1 MKKTSLILLCS
12 ALLGF
17 VLHFYASEPVVVDQ
31 ILAWQPKNLY
41 LAAGVLLICYAV
53 KSTTVLFPMM
63 ILQIVV
69 GHIYSRETAIF
80 LNLLGLVIIMS
91 VPYLIGRT
99 LGAEKVERLIKKH
112 PKVHDILQKQQENEM
127 VVSFMTR
134 ACAVPLGDLVTMYF
148 GASGMPF
155 FTNVI
160 GGVMGCFPSMMMT
173 TLLGAAIRDPKTAA
187 FWQALL
193 LNIAWILLS
202 GLGFWI
208 YQRCGTGRD
217 NGGVR

>member
-1 MKKTSLILLCS
+1 MKKPSTILGGALLLVLLICLCS
-12 ALLGF
+12 ADPIT
-17 VLHFYASEPVVVDQ
+17 ADR
-31 ILAWQPKNLY
+31 ILSWQPENLY

-53 KSTTVLFPMM
+53 KSTTVLFPMT

-69 GHIYSRETAIF
+69 GHIYSRETAII

-112 PKVHDILQKQQENEM
+112 PKVHGILQKQQENEM

-160 GGVMGCFPSMMMT
+160 GGVLGCFPSMLMT

-202 GLGFWI
+202 ALGFWL
-208 YQRCGTGRD
+208 YQRCGTGKD
-217 NGGVR
+217 KGGER